1 MQSIHNYNQPV
12 FRAIADPTRREILG
26 LLANQD
32 LSVGEVAQ
40 SFKMTRP
47 AVAKHLGILRD
58 ADLIIVR
65 SEGRRN
71 VNCLKPEALK
81 SVADWLAYFDR
92 FWDDKLAKLKH
103 VVETSND

>member
-1 MQSIHNYNQPV
+1 MHTHQPV

-26 LLANQD
+26 LLANRD
-32 LSVGEVAQ
+32 LSVGEVA
-40 SFKMTRP
+40 SEFDMTRP
-47 AVAKHLGILRD
+47 AVAKHLGILRE

-81 SVADWLAYFDR
+81 TVADWVAYFDR
-92 FWDDKLAKLKH
+92 FWDEKLAKLKH
-103 VVETSND
+103 AVETDND

>member
-1 MQSIHNYNQPV
+1 MQAHQPV
-12 FRAIADPTRREILG
+12 FRAIADPTRRQILG
-26 LLANQD
+26 LLAERD
-32 LSVGEVAQ
+32 LSVGEVAGE
-40 SFKMTRP
+40 FDMTRP

-81 SVADWLAYFDR
+81 TVADWVAYFDR
-92 FWDDKLAKLKH
+92 FWDEKLAKLKH
-103 VVETSND
+103 AVETDND